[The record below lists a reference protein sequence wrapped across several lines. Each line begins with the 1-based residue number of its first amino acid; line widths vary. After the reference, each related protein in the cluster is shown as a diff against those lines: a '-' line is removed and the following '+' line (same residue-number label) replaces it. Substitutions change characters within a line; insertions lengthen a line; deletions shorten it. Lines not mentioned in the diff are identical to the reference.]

1 MPGRRDSAVA
11 TKASRITC
19 IVNKDISAKVAETL
33 AAAGLTS
40 YAVQSGRGV
49 VLRERARLFG
59 LTKELV
65 LEDDPV
71 DVYRV
76 YVPPRSEEHVL
87 SLLAEN
93 ADLATAGRGSVFSE
107 EVTLEEGG
115 ADLLKKVAGKA
126 RRQGARFA
134 ADLTGICC
142 IVQRGQ
148 ANPIIRSLL
157 ETGAV
162 PTVTYGEGMG
172 VRDKL
177 GLLRIAIPAEK
188 ELVSAVVSH
197 YDAEPIMQILID
209 VGRLDQPG
217 KGFVYL
223 FPVHRG
229 LINTKTQ
236 RGQRGQGA
244 SMEQIVS
251 AIDALKGSAQWRKM
265 ETVTRA
271 SAKRRYLR
279 DLMNLNLLANDG
291 TVMDIARAALS
302 VGAPG
307 ATISRFRQIAAG
319 AEGESTAREMADL
332 VVGKPQVALI
342 AKTVKSA
349 GLFKPGAAGAVE
361 TRSIPIAC
369 TYLGKA

>member
-1 MPGRRDSAVA
+1 V
-11 TKASRITC
+11 T
-19 IVNKDISAKVAETL
+19 
-33 AAAGLTS
+33 
-40 YAVQSGRGV
+40 
-49 VLRERARLFG
+49 
-59 LTKELV
+59 
-65 LEDDPV
+65 V
-71 DVYRV
+71 D
-76 YVPPRSEEHVL
+76 
-87 SLLAEN
+87 
-93 ADLATAGRGSVFSE
+93 
-107 EVTLEEGG
+107 EGG
-115 ADLLKKVAGKA
+115 ADLLKKATGKA
-126 RRQGARFA
+126 LRQGARFA

-148 ANPIIRSLL
+148 AAPIIRSLL

-197 YDAEPIMQILID
+197 YDAEPIMHILID

-223 FPVHRG
+223 YPVRRG

-236 RGQRGQGA
+236 RGQRTQGA
-244 SMEQIVS
+244 SMEQVVS

-271 SAKRRYLR
+271 SANRRYLR

-291 TVMDIARAALS
+291 TAMDIVRAALS

-307 ATISRFRQIAAG
+307 ATISRFRQTSAG
-319 AEGESTAREMADL
+319 AGDESTAREMADL
-332 VVGKPQVALI
+332 VIGKQQLTLLS
-342 AKTVKSA
+342 KTVKSA
-349 GLFKPGAAGAVE
+349 GLFKTEAAGAIE